1 MLSVVEIIQIGS
13 LFECLDFQA
22 EFRIGNQLRYIDIH
36 NLEQI
41 FMGENLSIKKAIDEK
56 IPLQW
61 LLDIGESHQE
71 DFYLIASLS
80 LTWRSK
86 ENECY
91 IGNLWIQPD
100 FRGNGLSTL
109 IFNEIIDYADELG
122 IVLTL
127 HAIPFIS
134 SEKKP
139 TDDEVSKL
147 AEYYNRFGFKRNPV
161 YNGISFNSR
170 MVRLPQNRDIGIDLV

>member
-1 MLSVVEIIQIGS
+1 MLSVAENIQIGS
-13 LFECLDFQA
+13 LFEYLDFQA
-22 EFRIGNQLRYIDIH
+22 EFRIGNQLRFTDIH
-36 NLEQI
+36 SMEQI
-41 FMGENLSIKKAIDEK
+41 FMGESVSIKKAIDEK

-61 LLDIGESHQE
+61 LLDIGETHQE
-71 DFYLIASLS
+71 DFHSIASLS
-80 LTWRSK
+80 LTWKSK

-100 FRGNGLSTL
+100 FRGNNLSTL

-134 SEKKP
+134 PEKKP

-147 AEYYNRFGFKRNPV
+147 ADYYNRFGFKRNPG
-161 YNGISFNSR
+161 YEGILFNSR
-170 MVRLPQNRDIGIDLV
+170 MVRLPQNRDININ